1 MTMKSRNY
9 KANITKTPEC
19 NIHIFIRT
27 SIQGCK
33 KILLLSHTS
42 IVEFHK
48 LSSLMDKSRTSTMKC
63 SEESALGNVLHLPTP
78 SLHHQ
83 ERFNVNSIIYQY
95 DLCIPSSTSEH
106 L

>member
-63 SEESALGNVLHLPTP
+63 SEVLMLQNAKHFPTLSP
-78 SLHHQ
+78 HHQ
-83 ERFNVNSIIYQY
+83 ERFNGNNIVYQY
-95 DLCIPSSTSEH
+95 DLCNLSPTTEH
-106 L
+106 I